1 MGEPPHVRLSGDLQ
15 GDYVVL
21 QRHAGGILRIAPEHP
36 EGRPKVL
43 ALRKTSLACPSQ
55 WEGVLE
61 DGRAVYARYRWGEL
75 SVGVG
80 ESVDEAVRNGMSDQ
94 ALYAD
99 AVSGGLD
106 GYMDFEELKTH
117 LHGLLEFP
125 ATLIVENERP
135 PNLDPEGLAELLA
148 PPRDD

>member
-1 MGEPPHVRLSGDLQ
+1 MGELPHVRLSGDLE

-21 QRHAGGILRIAPEHP
+21 RRHAGGILRIAPAQP

-43 ALRKTSLACPSQ
+43 ALRNTSLACPSQ

-99 AVSGGLD
+99 PVGDGLD
-106 GYMDFEELKTH
+106 GYMDFEELKAH

-125 ATLIVENERP
+125 ATLVVENERP
-135 PNLDPEGLAELLA
+135 PNFDPEGLAELLA
-148 PPRDD
+148 PSRED